1 MALKKLL
8 VNGGIPD
15 SIKGFYERED
25 QMSKKASSPS
35 RVGGVGYLVIPAAA
49 LVLMLATWNQNLAW
63 QVLVPL
69 GLLLVGTVYAAVHH
83 AEVVALRVGEP
94 YGAFILAVAV
104 TVIEVGMIVV
114 LILDSPGTSENL
126 ARDTVFAAVMITT
139 NGIVGTALLIKTLNY
154 RIATFNPEGITGAL
168 AILGAI
174 AMLSLVLPGV
184 TISSPGPTFT
194 SFQLAVAAVASLALY
209 TVFVLAKTVRH
220 RDFFLPKPKK
230 NQVPSAA
237 VHVPKPS
244 AKVAGVSFGLL
255 LVALVAV
262 VGLAKTTSPLIIQAV
277 EVANLPKAVV
287 GVSIAVIVLAPEWI
301 SAVRAAR
308 FGRIQK
314 SFNLA
319 YGSALASI
327 GLTIPA
333 MAIISIFFGYQINLG
348 LRDAET
354 YLLILTLVAS
364 ALTVLPGKANF
375 MQAAVHLGIFGTWL
389 LVVVAP

>member
-1 MALKKLL
+1 
-8 VNGGIPD
+8 
-15 SIKGFYERED
+15 
-25 QMSKKASSPS
+25 MSSKASSQS
-35 RVGGVGYLVIPAAA
+35 WLGGLGFLVLPPVA
-49 LVLMLATWNQNLAW
+49 LVLMLTTWGQSFAW
-63 QVLVPL
+63 QVLVIL
-69 GLLLVGTVYAAVHH
+69 GVLLVATVYAAVHH

-114 LILDSPGTSENL
+114 LILDSPSTSENL

-194 SFQLAVAAVASLALY
+194 SFQLGVAAVASLALY
-209 TVFVLAKTVRH
+209 LVFVFAKTVRH
-220 RDFFLPKPKK
+220 RDFFLPKPTKSK
-230 NQVPSAA
+230 VPSPA

-244 AKVAGVSFGLL
+244 ANVAGVSLGLL
-255 LVALVAV
+255 FVSLIAV
-262 VGLAKTTSPLIIQAV
+262 VGLAKTTSPLILQAV

-301 SAVRAAR
+301 SAIRAAR

-327 GLTIPA
+327 GLTIPT

-354 YLLILTLVAS
+354 YLLILTLIAS
-364 ALTVLPGKANF
+364 ALTVLPGKANL

-389 LVVVAP
+389 LVVIAP

>member
-1 MALKKLL
+1 
-8 VNGGIPD
+8 
-15 SIKGFYERED
+15 
-25 QMSKKASSPS
+25 MSKTASSPAWL
-35 RVGGVGYLVIPAAA
+35 GGIGYLVLPAAA
-49 LVLMLATWNQNLAW
+49 IFVMLATWDQKLSW

-69 GLLLVGTVYAAVHH
+69 GFLLVVTVYAAVYH

-139 NGIVGTALLIKTLNY
+139 NGIIGTALLIKTLHN

-194 SFQLAVAAVASLALY
+194 SFQLGVAAVASLALY
-209 TVFVLAKTVRH
+209 LVFVLAKTVRH

-230 NQVPSAA
+230 NQVPSPAA
-237 VHVPKPS
+237 HVPKPS
-244 AKVAGVSFGLL
+244 AKIAGLSLGLL
-255 LVALVAV
+255 FLALIAV

-287 GVSIAVIVLAPEWI
+287 GVSIAVVVLAPEWI
-301 SAVRAAR
+301 SAIRAAR

-327 GLTIPA
+327 GLTIPV

-354 YLLILTLVAS
+354 YLLILTLIAS
-364 ALTVLPGKANF
+364 ALTVLPGKANL

-389 LVVVAP
+389 LVVIAP

>member
-1 MALKKLL
+1 LPQGNSLKHQRFI
-8 VNGGIPD
+8 G
-15 SIKGFYERED
+15 ED
-25 QMSKKASSPS
+25 EGMSKKASSAS
-35 RVGGVGYLVIPAAA
+35 WLDGIGYLVLPVAAFI
-49 LVLMLATWNQNLAW
+49 LMLVTWDQKMVW
-63 QVLVPL
+63 QVLVAL
-69 GLLLVGTVYAAVHH
+69 GLLLVATVYAAVHH

-154 RIATFNPEGITGAL
+154 RIATFNPQGITGAL

-184 TISSPGPTFT
+184 TVSSPGLTFT
-194 SFQLAVAAVASLALY
+194 NFQLAVAAVVSLALY
-209 TVFVLAKTVRH
+209 LVFVFAKTVRH

-230 NQVPSAA
+230 NQVPSLA

-244 AKVAGVSFGLL
+244 AKVARLSLGLL
-255 LVALVAV
+255 FVALIAV
-262 VGLAKTTSPLIIQAV
+262 VGLAKTTSPLILQAV
-277 EVANLPKAVV
+277 EVANLPTSVV
-287 GVSIAVIVLAPEWI
+287 GVSIAVVVLAPEWI
-301 SAVRAAR
+301 SAIRAAR

-327 GLTIPA
+327 GLTIPV

-348 LRDAET
+348 LRDVET
-354 YLLILTLVAS
+354 YLLILTLIAS
-364 ALTVLPGKANF
+364 ALTVLPGKANL

-389 LVVVAP
+389 LVVIAP

>member
-1 MALKKLL
+1 MPKRASLSAKL
-8 VNGGIPD
+8 GGI
-15 SIKGFYERED
+15 
-25 QMSKKASSPS
+25 
-35 RVGGVGYLVIPAAA
+35 GYVALPIVA
-49 LVLMLATWNQNLAW
+49 LVLMAITWDQSAPW

-69 GLLLVGTVYAAVHH
+69 GFLLVATVYAAVHH

-114 LILDSPGTSENL
+114 LILDSPSTSQNL

-139 NGIVGTALLIKTLNY
+139 NGIVGSALLIKTLNQ

-194 SFQLAVAAVASLALY
+194 NFQLAVAAIASLALY
-209 TVFVLAKTVRH
+209 LVFVLAKTVRH

-230 NQVPSAA
+230 NQLPSPA
-237 VHVPKPS
+237 VHVPRPA

-255 LVALVAV
+255 LVSLVAV
-262 VGLAKTTSPLIIQAV
+262 VGLAKTTSPLIKQAV
-277 EVANLPKAVV
+277 EVANLPTAVV

-301 SAVRAAR
+301 SAIRAAR
-308 FGRIQK
+308 FGRTQK

-327 GLTIPA
+327 GLTIPV
-333 MAIISIFFGYQINLG
+333 MAIISIFLGYQINLG

-354 YLLILTLVAS
+354 YLLILTLIAS
-364 ALTVLPGKANF
+364 ALTVLPGKANL

-389 LVVVAP
+389 LVVIAP